1 VLACEPATPD
11 YRTVLASR
19 PGSHPRPELD
29 PRARSSH
36 LAAAVTAG
44 GHTVGLLELYV
55 PSRSP
60 QQHRNKNKRAF
71 QNAVATALPGFLS
84 QFGDL
89 VIVVGDLNVVE
100 PGHLPRLPV
109 FGAWEYAF
117 CRSFLV
123 AGLTD
128 AYRARDPE
136 GLDHSR
142 LGSSGAAIASTTSSS
157 SASTRSR
164 SGAAATSRCPGGRAS
179 PTTLP

>member
-1 VLACEPATPD
+1 M
-11 YRTVLASR
+11 
-19 PGSHPRPELD
+19 
-29 PRARSSH
+29 
-36 LAAAVTAG
+36 TAG

-84 QFGDL
+84 QFGDV

-100 PGHLPRLPV
+100 PGHLQRLPV

-128 AYRARDPE
+128 AYRARYPE

-142 LGSSGAAIASTTSSS
+142 LG
-157 SASTRSR
+157 R
-164 SGAAATSRCPGGRAS
+164 SGAGYRIDHIFVIRQHMIQIRGCGYVQVPRRQGLIDHAAMTLTLAVALAATG
-179 PTTLP
+179 TLR